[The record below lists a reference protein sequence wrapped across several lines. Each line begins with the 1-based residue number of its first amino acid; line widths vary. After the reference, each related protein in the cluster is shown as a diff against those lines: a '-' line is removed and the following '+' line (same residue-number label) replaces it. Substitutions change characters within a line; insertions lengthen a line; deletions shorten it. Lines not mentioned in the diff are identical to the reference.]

1 MKVQTSIILIL
12 LALSLHSQVQKIK
25 IKKVDTLT
33 CNYKFI
39 ADSSMIDK
47 VYKIDFY
54 KFTSPDKLK
63 KNTIDNIRLN
73 IRLVREKT
81 LLINKPYFD
90 SLVTNVCIIN
100 KFKLNKIEIKKS
112 GDSEHIEINFNYK
125 KIKKKK
131 KN

>member
-1 MKVQTSIILIL
+1 
-12 LALSLHSQVQKIK
+12 
-25 IKKVDTLT
+25 
-33 CNYKFI
+33 
-39 ADSSMIDK
+39 MIDK